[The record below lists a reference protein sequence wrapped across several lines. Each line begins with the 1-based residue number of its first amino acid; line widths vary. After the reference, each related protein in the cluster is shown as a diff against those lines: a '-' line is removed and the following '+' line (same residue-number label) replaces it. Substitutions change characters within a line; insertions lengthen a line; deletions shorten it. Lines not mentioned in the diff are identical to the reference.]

1 MTCDF
6 VSEYNLLKRS
16 TVGYRSE
23 YVYDHVALIKLLMPA
38 LQSQKGYFHEKYEIQ
53 KHRAMSVIDYGQTA
67 EDHQSLLVLV
77 KHTGLTLSQQKF
89 RKIWER
95 IQKLSS
101 VGIPGQKRNAWVRYK
116 QNYPKENNDWGDYQA
131 HRKALGLISVGEC
144 STNEEF
150 EELFESYRNVKEDYA
165 NTLFNSRLIV
175 FGMNRNGTPLSEET
189 EDDET
194 KSDRVS
200 PGRADSEDSGVTS
213 DISPSEN
220 VTEPYKP
227 ALTETKSDPSS
238 SSTKN
243 SEGKITFMSKKPVKK
258 QESSPLFQSSPI
270 STPPGT
276 PVFRRPHSNSFTKD
290 STGAEVI
297 FFPSILDSQ
306 DLEEKLKEFVV
317 SLFFVLEG
325 KRLDRSF
332 ERHDRIQLLCAP
344 FERKDYI
351 GLDTDTKSFRKKCQ
365 GRLRKHLADL
375 CLQAG
380 IPGEAILHY
389 ETAID
394 ILRPVN
400 DTLWIGACYEG
411 LASAAVVINYPKSV
425 ALSGLRRN
433 VYSLSAKRGSS
444 MLNEAK
450 LRTGS
455 LNNKT
460 NGSYGTESVPENLS
474 KVAPDPTDII
484 EKYREA
490 LINYSKFK
498 GAAVIEIELSLKACR
513 VLTMQGKHLQASS
526 FLQNVIYINYNV
538 SEEDKILRYCTL
550 SELYSDIGFHR
561 KAAFFKRIAAMQ
573 CVSSPQAT
581 QQNWGQC
588 YNLLVQ
594 VLEGYN
600 IHHSPKDK
608 HIGSDTGWPVLQSR
622 VLNELIFSARKMGK
636 IPLAIRHTTFMI
648 QSLHQF
654 LSLSER
660 KDICRTLEQLTAQS
674 DGNCQSLALDNGMI
688 LPPVPFTS
696 IPYVK
701 SFKLIRL
708 RPHLEPVKLKK
719 LGESASNTGPFIFT
733 PLNLG
738 KQRDTEDE
746 GMMDFCL
753 VARDLCEVQLQV
765 YNPLPDELKVNQMGL
780 MVEGVEIEPY
790 PCNPSIPAETGP
802 YLVKLLWRPKTAG
815 DLDIT
820 GYFTSVMGVKS
831 HCKLKDLPQINL
843 EKITVKVIP
852 QLPQVQLT
860 TSLPKADNFLS
871 GNDSEYV
878 VTSGTT
884 TLFAGQRSI
893 DLKDLLPRKPS
904 NTEFLTQM
912 FEWSMENIQSQLPL
926 QPNSVMCFT
935 LCINGVSDFMSHTA
949 NHETAEP
956 QCVECLLRIEYSGG
970 PGLQDSYCRQC
981 AVNLSV
987 DICPSVI
994 IQAWD
999 AIPAERPDHC
1009 YLVFDLLNASDTDL
1023 SVQHST
1029 QSSTHILPGH
1039 TERIAVEIE
1048 RCEFPSLPDNV
1059 HLRNHVRQGP
1069 IANHYSTYLN
1079 QFVDIRWQ
1087 MPSLKTGGKVSI
1099 DHIEW
1104 SEEQLNQI
1112 QISPI
1117 VWEVKLNGAF
1127 FPLKESLDLSVM
1139 DCLDVVARVTIN
1151 EGMLYFIIN
1160 TLTYTCISLKFIH
1173 RSIAFYETVKD
1184 GQDLLINP
1192 SFLIHCEGKYTVDI
1206 KCIVISSAEENP
1218 EQTFHYHPV
1227 QLDVTP

>member
-1 MTCDF
+1 
-6 VSEYNLLKRS
+6 
-16 TVGYRSE
+16 
-23 YVYDHVALIKLLMPA
+23 
-38 LQSQKGYFHEKYEIQ
+38 
-53 KHRAMSVIDYGQTA
+53 MSVIDYGQTA

-95 IQKLSS
+95 IQKLSTVS
-101 VGIPGQKRNAWVRYK
+101 IPGQKRNAWVRYK
-116 QNYPKENNDWGDYQA
+116 QNYPKENNEWGDYQA
-131 HRKALGLISVGEC
+131 HRKALGLISIGEC
-144 STNEEF
+144 STVEEF
-150 EELFESYRNVKEDYA
+150 EELFESYKNVKEDYA
-165 NTLFNSRLIV
+165 STLFNSRLIV
-175 FGMNRNGTPLSEET
+175 FGMNRNGTPLSEAT
-189 EDDET
+189 EDQT
-194 KSDRVS
+194 NSDRIS

-213 DISPSEN
+213 DISPSES
-220 VTEPYKP
+220 VTEPCKP
-227 ALTETKSDPSS
+227 TLTETKSDPSS

-243 SEGKITFMSKKPVKK
+243 SEGKITFVSKKVVKK

-276 PVFRRPHSNSFTKD
+276 PVFRRPHSNSFTKE
-290 STGAEVI
+290 STGAEVL

-306 DLEEKLKEFVV
+306 DLEEKLKEFIV

-411 LASAAVVINYPKSV
+411 LASAAVVINYPKS
-425 ALSGLRRN
+425 ATLSGLRRN
-433 VYSLSAKRGSS
+433 FYSLSAKRGSS
-444 MLNEAK
+444 LLNEAK

-460 NGSYGTESVPENLS
+460 NGTESVPENLF

-490 LINYSKFK
+490 LVNYSKFK

-538 SEEDKILRYCTL
+538 SEEDKIIRYCTL
-550 SELYSDIGFHR
+550 SELYSDIGFYR

-588 YNLLVQ
+588 YSLLVQ

-600 IHHSPKDK
+600 IHHNPKDK

-648 QSLHQF
+648 QSLHQY

-696 IPYVK
+696 IPFVK
-701 SFKLIRL
+701 SFKLIRM

-719 LGESASNTGPFIFT
+719 LGESASDTGPFIFT

-738 KQRDTEDE
+738 MQRDTKDD
-746 GMMDFCL
+746 GLMDFFL

-815 DLDIT
+815 DLDII
-820 GYFTSVMGVKS
+820 GYFTNVMGVKS
-831 HCKLKDLPQINL
+831 HCKLKDLQQINL
-843 EKITVKVIP
+843 DKIMVKVIP
-852 QLPQVQLT
+852 QLPQIQLT

-884 TLFAGQRSI
+884 TLFAGQNMECLVTIQNNSFQPVEHVNVETNCKMDER
-893 DLKDLLPRKPS
+893 
-904 NTEFLTQM
+904 EFLTQM

-935 LCINGVSDFMSHTA
+935 LCIKGVSDFMSDTV

-1009 YLVFDLLNASDTDL
+1009 YLVFDLLNASGSDL

-1029 QSSTHILPGH
+1029 QTPTHILPGH

-1048 RCEFPSLPDNV
+1048 RCEFPSLPDNT
-1059 HLRNHVRQGP
+1059 HLRSHARQSRL
-1069 IANHYSTYLN
+1069 ANHYSTYLN
-1079 QFVDIRWQ
+1079 QFVDIRWE
-1087 MPSLKTGGKVSI
+1087 MPSLKTCGKVSI
-1099 DHIEW
+1099 DHIVW
-1104 SEEQLNQI
+1104 SDEQLNQI

-1127 FPLKESLDLSVM
+1127 FPTTKSLDLSVM

-1151 EGMLYFIIN
+1151 EEEFCNRSALLYVTCHQGEADCDNVTVVGVN
-1160 TLTYTCISLKFIH
+1160 T
-1173 RSIAFYETVKD
+1173 AFFETVKG
-1184 GQDLLINP
+1184 GQDMLINP

-1206 KCIVISSAEENP
+1206 KCMVISSAEENT
-1218 EQTFHYHPV
+1218 EQTFQYHPV